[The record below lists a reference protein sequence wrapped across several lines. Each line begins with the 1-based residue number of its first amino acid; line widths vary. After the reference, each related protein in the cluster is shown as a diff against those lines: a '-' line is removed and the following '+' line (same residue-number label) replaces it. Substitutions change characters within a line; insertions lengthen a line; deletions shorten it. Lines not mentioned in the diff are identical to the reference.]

1 MARLTRLRVPGS
13 DPRWSELGFAL
24 DGARLRVGEV
34 LFETG
39 AEELVWAFDELADDP
54 ARLSVPT
61 EKAAVEREA
70 PPDHPNRVDR
80 IDHVVYLVGDLDE
93 AVEAIGD
100 VLGLEVRRRARPR
113 GPDGPEMAFF
123 RAGEAILEVVG
134 AGGPALWGLALRS
147 PGLDATVEAV
157 RAAGGPIGD
166 PKPAVQGGRIATV
179 PPEHLGMPLAVMEP
193 AR

>member
-54 ARLSVPT
+54 ARLGVAT
-61 EKAAVEREA
+61 EKAAVEPEA
-70 PPDHPNRVDR
+70 PADHPNRVDR
-80 IDHVVYLVGDLDE
+80 VDHVVYLVGDLDG

-123 RAGEAILEVVG
+123 RAGEAILEVVSG
-134 AGGPALWGLALRS
+134 GGPALWGVALRS
-147 PGLDATVEAV
+147 PDLDATVTAV
-157 RAAGGPIGD
+157 REAGGPIGD

-179 PPEHLGMPLAVMEP
+179 PADHLGLPLVVMEP
-193 AR
+193 PR